1 LGHPQAF
8 VQRAVAVRVPV
19 GLGQGTHFCMG
30 RGMQKE
36 KSDFQVRIVL
46 LCEPLVQSPST
57 PEAAS

>member
-1 LGHPQAF
+1 
-8 VQRAVAVRVPV
+8 
-19 GLGQGTHFCMG
+19 MG